1 MGLIE
6 LKTGVAKKGGAA
18 TVVVGLLVVGELAAA
33 QPAAAVPGLCGD
45 YNTSRAVNA
54 VCSFPIK
61 SRVTVNFGTRYEGPA
76 AYRGQSS
83 WQLKNYV
90 NITSYGWARV

>member
-1 MGLIE
+1 MNQNISSRAVKKIATGALVTGLMVAG
-6 LKTGVAKKGGAA
+6 GVF
-18 TVVVGLLVVGELAAA
+18 AA
-33 QPAAAVPGLCGD
+33 QPASAVPGLCGD

-61 SRVTVNFGTRYEGPA
+61 SRVTVNFVTRYEGPG
-76 AYRGQSS
+76 AYRGQMS
-83 WQLKNYV
+83 WQRMNYA